1 MSIVE
6 LQTDLKSLRYGK
18 DRPGGGDSGQPY
30 IVTDIPGEIGE
41 LNFGLGSTG
50 FTDFLLRGGTL
61 VAKRTVNDVSRLA
74 KMFIDTKSLNG
85 IFFTAKQLMLSRSNV
100 ETQASPIAFNNGI
113 YLPTSTVAQAGVN
126 ALGIHL
132 NKQGIDPTGLTNL
145 ATGIPNILTQPKYS
159 NVLDSRVIPL
169 KKLGDGGN
177 RLWDLTQGKIH
188 KDSSNPKIL
197 YEYGGGPGS
206 ILGTIGRTRID
217 RVSNTRGGERSVSS
231 TGRFKYYNVA
241 TMTYSQIANIKST
254 ASQRMNAKIGPSFTT
269 LLNIPNKKKSNISKT
284 LNYPKYNIEKRVN
297 LGNPGKIGNKS
308 SYVIGKLNPVDN
320 SSMGPADGL
329 NALPIYESNTGV
341 IENNIKND
349 LVKFRIGVIDN
360 DDPKKKTYI
369 HFRAFINGM
378 SDSYSS
384 KWSGT
389 QFVGRGEE
397 LYRYGGFS
405 RSVSLSWTM
414 AAQSKEELIPM
425 YQKLNYLASTIA
437 PDYSSKGYM
446 RGNLISLTVGG
457 WFFEQPGFIEG
468 ISYDIPD
475 DSPWEIALN
484 DTIGPSGSFSDDSVK
499 EMPHRIE
506 VSGFKFTPI
515 QNFVPQIQKNSYAK
529 SIYKTQAGDVEEKFV
544 QAYGPQR
551 YIMISNGGDSTN
563 SLNVSGSSTTFP
575 KILNDNYGNYDGT
588 QTGGNNYL
596 PVPPLPPST
605 PKKNP

>member
-6 LQTDLKSLRYGK
+6 LNTDLKSLRYGK

-61 VAKRTVNDVSRLA
+61 VAKRTVNDVSRLT

-145 ATGIPNILTQPKYS
+145 ATGIPNLLTQPKYS
-159 NVLDSRVIPL
+159 NVLNSRVIPL
-169 KKLGDGGN
+169 DQN
-177 RLWDLTQGKIH
+177 RLWDLTKNKIH

-197 YEYGGGPGS
+197 FSYGGGPGS

-217 RVSNTRGGERSVSS
+217 RVSNTRAGERSVSK
-231 TGRFKYYNVA
+231 TGRFRYYNVA
-241 TMTYSQIANIKST
+241 TMTYKQISDMGGS
-254 ASQRMNAKIGPSFTT
+254 ASSRMNATIGPSFTT
-269 LLNIPNKKKSNISKT
+269 FLTPPKANESNLPKT
-284 LNYPKYNIEKRVN
+284 LNYRTQNIEKRVN
-297 LGNPGKIGNKS
+297 LGNPGQIGNKS
-308 SYVIGKLNPVDN
+308 SYVIGKKN
-320 SSMGPADGL
+320 SAGKVIGPTDKL
-329 NALPIYESNTGV
+329 NALPIYESSTGT
-341 IENNIKND
+341 IKNNIEND

-360 DDPKKKTYI
+360 DDPTKKTYI
-369 HFRAFINGM
+369 HFRAFIKGM

-384 KWSGT
+384 NWSGT
-389 QFVGRGEE
+389 KIVGRGEE
-397 LYRYGGFS
+397 LFRYGGFS

-414 AAQSKEELIPM
+414 AAQSKQELIPM
-425 YQKLNYLASTIA
+425 YQKLNYLASTMA
-437 PDYSSKGYM
+437 PSYSNSGYM
-446 RGNLISLTVGG
+446 RGNLISLTIGG
-457 WFFEQPGFIEG
+457 WLYEQVGFIEG
-468 ISYDIPD
+468 INYDVPD
-475 DSPWEIALN
+475 DSPWEIAV
-484 DTIGPSGSFSDDSVK
+484 DPKTGKDDSSVK

-515 QNFVPQIQKNSYAK
+515 QSFVPSLQLNGYGKSSYQGVDA
-529 SIYKTQAGDVEEKFV
+529 DFV
-544 QAYGPQR
+544 QQYGPQR
-551 YIMISNGGDSTN
+551 YIMLSNGGDTAAKPN
-563 SLNVSGSSTTFP
+563 PNGGP
-575 KILNDNYGNYDGT
+575 DIPAIKNDNYGNIDGT
-588 QTGGNNYL
+588 ETGGNNYIPISTKKSNPAGFTQAELDILNNLNNRL
-596 PVPPLPPST
+596 PI
-605 PKKNP
+605 